1 VPLFAFGVLGILVH
15 FAMAK
20 ASISAAFVE
29 GAAIQSEP
37 DFSDERNAVDYRE
50 PIANIPLGG
59 I

>member
-1 VPLFAFGVLGILVH
+1 
-15 FAMAK
+15 MAK